1 MDFSHYSNEPVTI
14 AVDLVNTVDVVSGVD
29 SLTSTTD
36 LAAFGREHGQGWFE
50 PDWEPTARDLEEVRA
65 LRARLRDVFNA
76 PDAKTAAAVLNEAL
90 VAVVATPRVSVHD
103 DEPPHLHFEPDDGGP
118 VRRLGAVTAMGLA
131 VSLIEGGFE
140 RLGICASTTCEDVF
154 VDSSRN
160 RSRSHCSDTC
170 TTRENVAAFRKR
182 QRGEA

>member
-1 MDFSHYSNEPVTI
+1 MHIKISNGFVIDPANNIEAKNDIYI
-14 AVDLVNTVDVVSGVD
+14 ANGRIASVGKQPDGFKVDKEINADGLNVIPGLVD
-29 SLTSTTD
+29 
-36 LAAFGREHGQGWFE
+36 
-50 PDWEPTARDLEEVRA
+50 
-65 LRARLRDVFNA
+65 LRARLREVFDA
-76 PDAKTAAAVLNEAL
+76 PDAKAAAAVLNEAL

-103 DEPPHLHFEPDDGGP
+103 DQPPHLHFEPDDGGP

-131 VSLIEGGFE
+131 VALIEGGFD

>member
-1 MDFSHYSNEPVTI
+1 MDFSHYTNEPVTI
-14 AVDLVNTVDVVSGVD
+14 AVDLVNTIDVVSGED
-29 SLTSTTD
+29 KLTS
-36 LAAFGREHGQGWFE
+36 AADVAGFVRDHGLGWLE
-50 PDWEPTARDLEEVRA
+50 PDWEPTDRDLREVRA
-65 LRARLRDVFNA
+65 LRSRLRDVFDA
-76 PDAKTAAAVLNEAL
+76 PDDEAAAAVLNDAL
-90 VAVVATPRVSVHD
+90 VAVAATPRVSVHD
-103 DEPPHLHFEPDDGGP
+103 DQPPHLHFEPDDGSP
-118 VRRLGAVTAMGLA
+118 VRRLVAMTAMGVA
-131 VSLIEGGFE
+131 VALIEGGFD